1 MRKNQK
7 GEFLSSR
14 VRYIAIGA
22 VRPNP
27 QQPRRSFD
35 ETALREL
42 ADSIRAYGILQPLT
56 VRDKGGYYELVAG
69 ERRLRA
75 ARMAGL
81 REVPCL
87 IAAVGEEDAALLA
100 LIENLQRR
108 DLDYLE
114 EAAAIS
120 RLIGRYGLSQ
130 QQAAEKLGKSQ
141 PAIANKLRLLRLGPP
156 VTDCLRQ
163 YGLTER
169 HARALLRLTDPEQQL
184 AAARH
189 MGQRG
194 LNVAQAE
201 QYIDALGRPEP
212 DGAAAAASH
221 VHHQGRAAVPEQ
233 RGAGRATDAVGGRRR
248 GGRPLRH
255 GRGDPLDHP
264 HSQAPARRGCYGF
277 VTHFPQGYGIMGW
290 HRVPLWRKGRRGT
303 SMEENI
309 VSSVKTTEA
318 ADGARLEQIA
328 PEKPPVSGGRKAG
341 LIVGIVVGVLA
352 LAYIAACAVVQ
363 FLYNDTALP
372 HTDVLGVDVSG
383 QAAQQIEALWE
394 QQGERVLHDTAVT

>member
-141 PAIANKLRLLRLGPP
+141 PAIANKLRRRPTYIIKDVRLFLNSVERGVRLMQSAGVGAEVGRCDTDEEILLTIHIPKRRPAGV
-156 VTDCLRQ
+156 VTD
-163 YGLTER
+163 
-169 HARALLRLTDPEQQL
+169 
-184 AAARH
+184 
-189 MGQRG
+189 
-194 LNVAQAE
+194 
-201 QYIDALGRPEP
+201 
-212 DGAAAAASH
+212 S
-221 VHHQGRAAVPEQ
+221 
-233 RGAGRATDAVGGRRR
+233 
-248 GGRPLRH
+248 
-255 GRGDPLDHP
+255 
-264 HSQAPARRGCYGF
+264 
-277 VTHFPQGYGIMGW
+277 
-290 HRVPLWRKGRRGT
+290 
-303 SMEENI
+303 
-309 VSSVKTTEA
+309 
-318 ADGARLEQIA
+318 
-328 PEKPPVSGGRKAG
+328 
-341 LIVGIVVGVLA
+341 
-352 LAYIAACAVVQ
+352 
-363 FLYNDTALP
+363 
-372 HTDVLGVDVSG
+372 
-383 QAAQQIEALWE
+383 
-394 QQGERVLHDTAVT
+394 